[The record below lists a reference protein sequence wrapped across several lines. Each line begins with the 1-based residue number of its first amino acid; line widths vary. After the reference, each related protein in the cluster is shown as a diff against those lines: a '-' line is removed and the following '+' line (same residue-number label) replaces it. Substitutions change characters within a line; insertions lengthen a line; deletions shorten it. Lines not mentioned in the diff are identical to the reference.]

1 MSPNLQT
8 IAHRLRSI
16 INYDRIAV
24 MSDGVAVEFD
34 TPLNLYDNK
43 DGVFYSLCERSGIT
57 REDILNA
64 A

>member
-1 MSPNLQT
+1 
-8 IAHRLRSI
+8 
-16 INYDRIAV
+16 